1 LCFGPTLFTRDCVGG
16 EAYRR
21 HALPVSGCLV
31 ILRWVSTPPPPRRS
45 GVPLGERPVF
55 HGSESARALPAP
67 SVRHVWVRAPGSQ
80 TGAAVWVAGVLLRWE
95 SGSAGVMG
103 QVAFVVE
110 EGGSPVMVTQL
121 LPASLIRAAASEAP
135 AI

>member
-1 LCFGPTLFTRDCVGG
+1 
-16 EAYRR
+16 
-21 HALPVSGCLV
+21 
-31 ILRWVSTPPPPRRS
+31 
-45 GVPLGERPVF
+45 
-55 HGSESARALPAP
+55 
-67 SVRHVWVRAPGSQ
+67 
-80 TGAAVWVAGVLLRWE
+80 
-95 SGSAGVMG
+95 MG

>member
-1 LCFGPTLFTRDCVGG
+1 MGG
-16 EAYRR
+16 EGHRR
-21 HALPVSGCLV
+21 YALPVSGCPV

-55 HGSESARALPAP
+55 HGSQSARSLPPP
-67 SVRHVWVRAPGSQ
+67 SVRHMWVRAPGSP
-80 TGAAVWVAGVLLRWE
+80 TDAAVWVAGVLLRWE
-95 SGSAGVMG
+95 SGPAGVMG

-121 LPASLIRAAASEAP
+121 LPPGLIRAAASEAP

>member
-1 LCFGPTLFTRDCVGG
+1 M
-16 EAYRR
+16 
-21 HALPVSGCLV
+21 
-31 ILRWVSTPPPPRRS
+31 
-45 GVPLGERPVF
+45 
-55 HGSESARALPAP
+55 
-67 SVRHVWVRAPGSQ
+67 WVRAPGSQ

-121 LPASLIRAAASEAP
+121 LSASLIRAAASEAP

>member
-1 LCFGPTLFTRDCVGG
+1 M
-16 EAYRR
+16 
-21 HALPVSGCLV
+21 
-31 ILRWVSTPPPPRRS
+31 
-45 GVPLGERPVF
+45 
-55 HGSESARALPAP
+55 
-67 SVRHVWVRAPGSQ
+67 
-80 TGAAVWVAGVLLRWE
+80 WVAGVLLRWE